1 MGGEQV
7 RSSRSTVAASKETL
21 MSVLNTRMLS
31 TLIARNLDRN
41 YGRLGVS
48 TNRMSSGLRINS
60 AADDTANISVREL
73 LRSNV
78 AVLNQGIRNANDAVS
93 LVQTADGAFAVIDE
107 KLVRMKELA
116 EQAATGTYTSMQRLM
131 IDSEFQSI
139 AAEINRIANATDFNG
154 IKLLDGTL
162 SGALVDME
170 TGLATQVGDNAGGEL
185 KLHYGIGNN
194 PSEDY
199 FHLEIPAATTEGLGL
214 NKEDGTPISIQ
225 TQDDAGNA
233 LDMISQAISTKDNIR
248 AHLGAVQNRMEHTID
263 HNLRVSEEYLGA
275 EVKLSDIDVS
285 EEMTRFASNQIVTQ
299 IATSILAQA
308 NVLPQKTL
316 ELLR

>member
-1 MGGEQV
+1 
-7 RSSRSTVAASKETL
+7 
-21 MSVLNTRMLS
+21 
-31 TLIARNLDRN
+31 
-41 YGRLGVS
+41 
-48 TNRMSSGLRINS
+48 
-60 AADDTANISVREL
+60 
-73 LRSNV
+73 
-78 AVLNQGIRNANDAVS
+78 
-93 LVQTADGAFAVIDE
+93 
-107 KLVRMKELA
+107 MKELA

-225 TQDDAGNA
+225 TQDDAPRT
-233 LDMISQAISTKDNIR
+233 ISGRISERCRTAWN
-248 AHLGAVQNRMEHTID
+248 TP
-263 HNLRVSEEYLGA
+263 S
-275 EVKLSDIDVS
+275 
-285 EEMTRFASNQIVTQ
+285 TT
-299 IATSILAQA
+299 TSACRKNTSA
-308 NVLPQKTL
+308 RK
-316 ELLR
+316 